1 MLDHFS
7 LSFLIGMGIVILT
20 IIGVLFLTMALI
32 MAYRSIRIATSFM
45 HLTAF
50 LILILPLLILENTL
64 FLSHYLEDFAVPS
77 DVGLWKF
84 SVGLAA
90 LGISLY
96 QMRSLDSINHY
107 WRILFPLGL
116 FTGTLIG
123 AALSTLETESVGGQ
137 TRISYSSPLGAAL
150 VGACFF
156 LITMTSVISVSIA
169 LNSYGSYY
177 PEEVILA
184 SKFEL
189 FAATMLMLS
198 SVILTLHRIF
208 FPKIEPEDFF
218 LLFVSFAFI
227 AEAYSIFKNPLPI
240 RIPADARALLFSLY
254 SKKESQELSRI
265 EVTEFSKESAS
276 LYSLALSGISGILT
290 EITHSTD
297 IDALIAGQTSHV
309 IVSGR
314 DPYIAFMITNGKN
327 VSVPST
333 TLKYFLQSI
342 IREGVSQATIEK
354 YSKKLLYPLFHHSKH
369 IMLHS
374 LLIRNVVDKEKEER
388 DETLLSR
395 NNSQDT

>member
-1 MLDHFS
+1 M
-7 LSFLIGMGIVILT
+7 
-20 IIGVLFLTMALI
+20 
-32 MAYRSIRIATSFM
+32 
-45 HLTAF
+45 
-50 LILILPLLILENTL
+50 
-64 FLSHYLEDFAVPS
+64 
-77 DVGLWKF
+77 
-84 SVGLAA
+84 
-90 LGISLY
+90 
-96 QMRSLDSINHY
+96 
-107 WRILFPLGL
+107 
-116 FTGTLIG
+116 
-123 AALSTLETESVGGQ
+123 
-137 TRISYSSPLGAAL
+137 
-150 VGACFF
+150 
-156 LITMTSVISVSIA
+156 
-169 LNSYGSYY
+169 
-177 PEEVILA
+177 
-184 SKFEL
+184 
-189 FAATMLMLS
+189 
-198 SVILTLHRIF
+198 
-208 FPKIEPEDFF
+208 
-218 LLFVSFAFI
+218 
-227 AEAYSIFKNPLPI
+227 
-240 RIPADARALLFSLY
+240 Y

-395 NNSQDT
+395 NNSQDA